1 MIDGVGIDVVNIERM
16 ASLSSVALHRLFH
29 EQEVAKALSLSSSP
43 SGVRNEYLAGR
54 FAAKEALG
62 KALGTGISGF
72 SPCEV
77 FVDSLE
83 NGKPVMRLYG
93 KAKELVGNRMI
104 LLSISHDNP
113 VAIAIVLLQENR

>member
-16 ASLSSVALHRLFH
+16 ASLSSVALHRLFN
-29 EQEVAKALSLSSSP
+29 EAEVEHALFLSSGP
-43 SGVRNEYLAGR
+43 SAVRNEYLAGR

-62 KALGTGISGF
+62 KALGTGMAGF
-72 SPCEV
+72 SPSEV
-77 FVDSLE
+77 LVDSLE
-83 NGKPVMRLYG
+83 NGKPVMKLFG

-113 VAIAIVLLQENR
+113 VATAIVLLQGNR